1 MKHSEAE
8 NMPVRSAGKH
18 AARHASTDVV
28 RETAGRHS
36 AAKSDASR
44 PEHNAASRNSAAKRS
59 ASKSGKSRAVRS
71 SVPSKKSPDRS
82 TAKKRAA
89 SPRRRRGRKKS
100 ILRSR
105 FYQVYFILVILCVL
119 GIALGANYLNGVLA
133 DYESAQPKYVARQAA
148 RLFER
153 GDYEAIFGLDT
164 SMRDVPEEDRAY
176 YIGQLEAL
184 AAGREVSWSEA
195 YSGNEDERRYRVSLD
210 GEKFAEFTLV
220 PSGAQTKRG
229 SRLWTLG
236 SVTTFVRIEEPQ
248 IAEPEPTPTPVPTIA
263 CSITVPSS
271 FTVTADGRTL
281 DANDVVEDGIPIVPA
296 GMLPSD
302 VTAPAMVRYAF
313 PSESGAPDIRVTDWQ
328 GNAQTP
334 MQDSEHSW
342 RCDLPQNPELEA
354 LYGESALEVAKRI
367 AKYSTREASQDSVL
381 KKCAK
386 GSPAYESIKSFDSS
400 LGKKPKSSTF
410 ENVVVSDFYLYSEDC
425 FSCRVSFDYIPRFGK
440 ESKTYPTAYTLYFV
454 RQGDSGKLYSFSLG

>member
-1 MKHSEAE
+1 
-8 NMPVRSAGKH
+8 MPVHSAGKH
-18 AARHASTDVV
+18 AARHASTDIV

-36 AAKSDASR
+36 TAKSDASR
-44 PEHNAASRNSAAKRS
+44 PEHSAASRNSTAKHS

-105 FYQVYFILVILCVL
+105 FYQVYFILVILCVA
-119 GIALGANYLNGVLA
+119 GIALGARYLNGVLE
-133 DYESAQPKYVARQAA
+133 DYESAQPKYVAQQAA

-164 SMRDVPEEDRAY
+164 SMQDVPAEDRAY
-176 YIGQLEAL
+176 YISQLQAL
-184 AAGREVSWSEA
+184 AAGREVSWSES
-195 YSGNEDERRYRVSLD
+195 YSGNENERRYRVSLD

-229 SRLWTLG
+229 NRLWTLG
-236 SVTTFVRIEEPQ
+236 SVTTSVRIEAPQ
-248 IAEPEPTPTPVPTIA
+248 VVEPEPTPAPAIA

-271 FTVTADGRTL
+271 FTVTVDGRVL

-302 VTAPAMVRYAF
+302 VTSPAMVRYAF
-313 PSESGAPDIRVTDWQ
+313 PSESGVPDIRVTDRQ
-328 GNAQTP
+328 GNVQNPAQ
-334 MQDSEHSW
+334 DGEHSW
-342 RCDLPQNPELEA
+342 RCELPQNPELEA

-367 AKYSTREASQDSVL
+367 AKYSTREVSQDSVL

-410 ENVVVSDFYLYSEDC
+410 ENVAVSDFYLYSEDC

-440 ESKTYPTAYTLYFV
+440 ESKTYPTAYTLYFI

>member
-8 NMPVRSAGKH
+8 NMQARSAGKH
-18 AARHASTDVV
+18 AARHESADAT
-28 RETAGRHS
+28 REAAGRHS
-36 AAKSDASR
+36 AAKEVSGK
-44 PEHNAASRNSAAKRS
+44 PRNSASRHSSAKAGTARKPRAERSS
-59 ASKSGKSRAVRS
+59 AS
-71 SVPSKKSPDRS
+71 PKKS
-82 TAKKRAA
+82 TAKKRAS
-89 SPRRRRGRKKS
+89 SPRNRRSHRRS

-105 FYQVYFILVILCVL
+105 FYQVYFLLVILCVL
-119 GIALGANYLNGVLA
+119 GIALGARYLNGVLE
-133 DYESAQPKYVARQAA
+133 DYESAQPKYVAQQAA

-248 IAEPEPTPTPVPTIA
+248 IAEPEPTPVPTIA

-313 PSESGAPDIRVTDWQ
+313 PSESGVPDIRVTDWQ

-334 MQDSEHSW
+334 MQDGEHSW

>member
-1 MKHSEAE
+1 M
-8 NMPVRSAGKH
+8 
-18 AARHASTDVV
+18 
-28 RETAGRHS
+28 
-36 AAKSDASR
+36 
-44 PEHNAASRNSAAKRS
+44 
-59 ASKSGKSRAVRS
+59 
-71 SVPSKKSPDRS
+71 
-82 TAKKRAA
+82 
-89 SPRRRRGRKKS
+89 
-100 ILRSR
+100 
-105 FYQVYFILVILCVL
+105 ILCVA
-119 GIALGANYLNGVLA
+119 GIALGANYLNGVLE
-133 DYESAQPKYVARQAA
+133 DYESAQPKYVAQQAA

-153 GDYEAIFGLDT
+153 GDYEAIFGLDA
-164 SMRDVPEEDRAY
+164 SMQDVPEEDRAY

-184 AAGREVSWSEA
+184 AAGREVSWTEA

-229 SRLWTLG
+229 NRLWTLG
-236 SVTTFVRIEEPQ
+236 SVTTSVRIEAPQ
-248 IAEPEPTPTPVPTIA
+248 VVEPEPTPAPAIA

-271 FTVTADGRTL
+271 FTVTVDGRVL

-313 PSESGAPDIRVTDWQ
+313 PSESGVPDIRVTDRQ
-328 GNAQTP
+328 GNVQNPAQ
-334 MQDSEHSW
+334 DGEHNW
-342 RCDLPQNPELEA
+342 RCELPQNPELEA

-367 AKYSTREASQDSVL
+367 AKYSTREVSQDSVL

-410 ENVVVSDFYLYSEDC
+410 ENVAVSDFYLYSEDC

-440 ESKTYPTAYTLYFV
+440 ESKTYPTAYTLYFI

>member
-8 NMPVRSAGKH
+8 NMQVRSAGKH
-18 AARHASTDVV
+18 AARHESADAT
-28 RETAGRHS
+28 REAAGRHS
-36 AAKSDASR
+36 AAKEVSGK
-44 PEHNAASRNSAAKRS
+44 PRNSASRHSSVKAGTARKPHAKQSS
-59 ASKSGKSRAVRS
+59 AS
-71 SVPSKKSPDRS
+71 PKKS
-82 TAKKRAA
+82 TAKKRAS
-89 SPRRRRGRKKS
+89 SPRNRRSHRRS

-105 FYQVYFILVILCVL
+105 FYQVYFLLVILCVL
-119 GIALGANYLNGVLA
+119 GIALGARYLNGVLE
-133 DYESAQPKYVARQAA
+133 DYESAQPKYVAQQAA

-176 YIGQLEAL
+176 YIGQLQAL

-248 IAEPEPTPTPVPTIA
+248 IAEPEPTPVPTIA

-328 GNAQTP
+328 GNLQTP
-334 MQDSEHSW
+334 VQDGEYSW
-342 RCDLPQNPELEA
+342 RCELPQNPELEA
-354 LYGESALEVAKRI
+354 LYAESALEVAKRI

>member
-1 MKHSEAE
+1 MLE
-8 NMPVRSAGKH
+8 
-18 AARHASTDVV
+18 
-28 RETAGRHS
+28 
-36 AAKSDASR
+36 
-44 PEHNAASRNSAAKRS
+44 
-59 ASKSGKSRAVRS
+59 
-71 SVPSKKSPDRS
+71 
-82 TAKKRAA
+82 
-89 SPRRRRGRKKS
+89 
-100 ILRSR
+100 
-105 FYQVYFILVILCVL
+105 
-119 GIALGANYLNGVLA
+119 
-133 DYESAQPKYVARQAA
+133 DYESAQPKYVAQQAA

-176 YIGQLEAL
+176 YIGQLQAL

-271 FTVTADGRTL
+271 FTVTADGRML
-281 DANDVVEDGIPIVPA
+281 DANDVVEDGIPIVPS

-334 MQDSEHSW
+334 VQDGEYSW
-342 RCDLPQNPELEA
+342 RCELPQNPELEA

-425 FSCRVSFDYIPRFGK
+425 FSCRVSFDYIPRFSSG
-440 ESKTYPTAYTLYFV
+440 SKTYPTAYTLYFV
-454 RQGDSGKLYSFSLG
+454 RQEDTGKLYSFSLG

>member
-1 MKHSEAE
+1 MQA
-8 NMPVRSAGKH
+8 RSAGKH
-18 AARHASTDVV
+18 AARHESADAT
-28 RETAGRHS
+28 REAAGRHS
-36 AAKSDASR
+36 AAKEVSGK
-44 PEHNAASRNSAAKRS
+44 PRNSASRHSSAKAGTARKPRAERSS
-59 ASKSGKSRAVRS
+59 AS
-71 SVPSKKSPDRS
+71 PKKS
-82 TAKKRAA
+82 TAKKRAS
-89 SPRRRRGRKKS
+89 SPRNRRSHRRS

-105 FYQVYFILVILCVL
+105 FYQVYFLLVILCVL
-119 GIALGANYLNGVLA
+119 GIALGARYLNGVLE
-133 DYESAQPKYVARQAA
+133 DYESAQPKYVAQQAA

-176 YIGQLEAL
+176 YIGQLQAL

-248 IAEPEPTPTPVPTIA
+248 IAEPEPTPVPTIA

-313 PSESGAPDIRVTDWQ
+313 PSESGVPDIRVTDWQ

-334 MQDSEHSW
+334 MQDGEHSW

>member
-8 NMPVRSAGKH
+8 NMQARSAGKH
-18 AARHASTDVV
+18 AARHESADAT
-28 RETAGRHS
+28 REAAGRHS
-36 AAKSDASR
+36 AAKEVSGR
-44 PEHNAASRNSAAKRS
+44 PRNSASRHSSAKAGTARKPHAKQSS
-59 ASKSGKSRAVRS
+59 AS
-71 SVPSKKSPDRS
+71 PKKS
-82 TAKKRAA
+82 TAKKHAA
-89 SPRRRRGRKKS
+89 SPRSRRSRKRS

-119 GIALGANYLNGVLA
+119 GIALGARYLNGVLE
-133 DYESAQPKYVARQAA
+133 DYESAQPKYVAQQAA

-164 SMRDVPEEDRAY
+164 SMQDVPEEDRAY

-184 AAGREVSWSEA
+184 AADREVSWSEA
-195 YSGNEDERRYRVSLD
+195 YSGNENERRYRVSLD

-281 DANDVVEDGIPIVPA
+281 DANDVVEDGIPIVPS

-313 PSESGAPDIRVTDWQ
+313 PSETGAPDIRVTDWQ

-334 MQDSEHSW
+334 MQDGEHSW

-354 LYGESALEVAKRI
+354 LYAESALEVAKRI

-400 LGKKPKSSTF
+400 LGKKPKGSSF
-410 ENVVVSDFYLYSEDC
+410 ENVVVSDFYLYAEDC
-425 FSCRVSFDYIPRFGK
+425 FSCRVSFDYIPRFNSG
-440 ESKTYPTAYTLYFV
+440 SKTYPTAYTLYFV
-454 RQGDSGKLYSFSLG
+454 RQDDTGKLYSFSLG

>member
-8 NMPVRSAGKH
+8 NMQARSAGKH
-18 AARHASTDVV
+18 AARHESADAT
-28 RETAGRHS
+28 REAAGRHS
-36 AAKSDASR
+36 AAKEVSGK
-44 PEHNAASRNSAAKRS
+44 PRNSASRHSSAKAGTARKPRAERSS
-59 ASKSGKSRAVRS
+59 AS
-71 SVPSKKSPDRS
+71 PKKS
-82 TAKKRAA
+82 TAKKRAS
-89 SPRRRRGRKKS
+89 SPRNRRSHRRS

-105 FYQVYFILVILCVL
+105 FYQVYFLLVILCVL
-119 GIALGANYLNGVLA
+119 GIALGARYLNGVLE
-133 DYESAQPKYVARQAA
+133 DYESAQPKYVAQQAA

-176 YIGQLEAL
+176 YIGQLQAL

-248 IAEPEPTPTPVPTIA
+248 IAEPEPTPVPTIA

-313 PSESGAPDIRVTDWQ
+313 PSESGVPDIRVTDWQ

-334 MQDSEHSW
+334 MQDGEHSW

>member
-1 MKHSEAE
+1 M
-8 NMPVRSAGKH
+8 
-18 AARHASTDVV
+18 
-28 RETAGRHS
+28 
-36 AAKSDASR
+36 
-44 PEHNAASRNSAAKRS
+44 
-59 ASKSGKSRAVRS
+59 
-71 SVPSKKSPDRS
+71 
-82 TAKKRAA
+82 
-89 SPRRRRGRKKS
+89 
-100 ILRSR
+100 
-105 FYQVYFILVILCVL
+105 ILCVL
-119 GIALGANYLNGVLA
+119 GIALGARYLNGVLE
-133 DYESAQPKYVARQAA
+133 DYESAQPKYVAQQAA

-176 YIGQLEAL
+176 YIGQLQAL

-271 FTVTADGRTL
+271 FTVTADGRML
-281 DANDVVEDGIPIVPA
+281 DANDVVEDGIPIVPS

-328 GNAQTP
+328 GNVQTP
-334 MQDSEHSW
+334 VQDGEYSW
-342 RCDLPQNPELEA
+342 RCELPQNPELEA

-410 ENVVVSDFYLYSEDC
+410 ENVVASDFYLYSEDC

-440 ESKTYPTAYTLYFV
+440 ESKTYPTAYTLFFV

>member
-8 NMPVRSAGKH
+8 NMQARSAGKH
-18 AARHASTDVV
+18 AARHESADAT
-28 RETAGRHS
+28 REAAGRHS
-36 AAKSDASR
+36 AAKEVSGK
-44 PEHNAASRNSAAKRS
+44 PRNSASRHSSAKAGTARKPRAERSS
-59 ASKSGKSRAVRS
+59 AS
-71 SVPSKKSPDRS
+71 PKKS
-82 TAKKRAA
+82 TAKKRAS
-89 SPRRRRGRKKS
+89 SPRNRRSHRRS

-105 FYQVYFILVILCVL
+105 FYQVYFLLVILCVL
-119 GIALGANYLNGVLA
+119 GIALGARYLNGVLE
-133 DYESAQPKYVARQAA
+133 DYESAQPKYVAQQAA

-176 YIGQLEAL
+176 YIGQLQAL

-248 IAEPEPTPTPVPTIA
+248 IAEPEPTPVPTIA

-334 MQDSEHSW
+334 VQDGEYSW
-342 RCDLPQNPELEA
+342 RCELPQNPELEA

>member
-8 NMPVRSAGKH
+8 NMQARSAGKH
-18 AARHASTDVV
+18 AARHVSADAT
-28 RETAGRHS
+28 REAAGRHS
-36 AAKSDASR
+36 AAKEVSDKPR
-44 PEHNAASRNSAAKRS
+44 PEHSAASRNSA
-59 ASKSGKSRAVRS
+59 GKHS
-71 SVPSKKSPDRS
+71 PSKARAARKPHAKQSNASPKKS
-82 TAKKRAA
+82 TAKKRAS
-89 SPRRRRGRKKS
+89 SPRNRRSRKRS

-105 FYQVYFILVILCVL
+105 FYQVYFLLVILCVL
-119 GIALGANYLNGVLA
+119 GIALGARYLNGVLE
-133 DYESAQPKYVARQAA
+133 DYESAQPKYVAQQAA

-164 SMRDVPEEDRAY
+164 SMRDVSEEDRAY

-248 IAEPEPTPTPVPTIA
+248 IAEPEPTPVPTIA

-281 DANDVVEDGIPIVPA
+281 DANDVVEDGIPIVPS

-334 MQDSEHSW
+334 VQDGEYSW
-342 RCDLPQNPELEA
+342 RCELPQNPELEA

-425 FSCRVSFDYIPRFGK
+425 FSCRVSFDYIPRFSSG
-440 ESKTYPTAYTLYFV
+440 SKTYPTAYTLYFV
-454 RQGDSGKLYSFSLG
+454 RQEDTGKLYSFSLG